1 MMTLMSWMVRLKV
14 FVVKVGGTLVN
25 CERKENNYFLTKIVD
40 FLDDFEKVFF
50 KVK

>member
-1 MMTLMSWMVRLKV
+1 MMTLMSWMVLLKV

-40 FLDDFEKVFF
+40 FQDDFEKVLF
-50 KVK
+50 